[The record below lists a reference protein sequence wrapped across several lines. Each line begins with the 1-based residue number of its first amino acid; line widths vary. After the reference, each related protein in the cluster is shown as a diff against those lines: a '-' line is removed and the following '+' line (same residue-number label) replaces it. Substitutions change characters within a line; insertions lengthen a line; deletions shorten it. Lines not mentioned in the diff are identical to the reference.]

1 MALSRRL
8 LSRRLLL
15 STSTSLVRAPI
26 YSVSVSLRLVDHGRT
41 NFDFISKAF
50 AWQEMT
56 PTVGE
61 RSTPHSSRSTIRLFN
76 RRLVLVRTST
86 SSLMLYVSLLYSRQS
101 TAHDIHYVHST
112 TTRAGMVRSSTRV
125 ARQMTSSLVFGLN
138 WRRSTLITIVSLLVY
153 SVHRYNSCAE
163 PPSF

>member
-8 LSRRLLL
+8 LSRHLLL

-26 YSVSVSLRLVDHGRT
+26 YSVSVSLRLIDHGRT
-41 NFDFISKAF
+41 NFDFITKAF

-56 PTVGE
+56 PTVGGTIN
-61 RSTPHSSRSTIRLFN
+61 STFFSIYDTTVQQALSSGSNVHVIIDVVRLPPLFKTI
-76 RRLVLVRTST
+76 
-86 SSLMLYVSLLYSRQS
+86 

-125 ARQMTSSLVFGLN
+125 ARQMTSSPVFGLN
-138 WRRSTLITIVSLLVY
+138 
-153 SVHRYNSCAE
+153 
-163 PPSF
+163 